1 MRIYGM
7 QNDDRFFAIHSST
20 ISSDTI
26 YDLQISLNHGFQ
38 QIGDTLG
45 DKKWLSD
52 LFVKAQERQCDLSSG
67 VGGMQLNVHNA
78 YFFIYNFHVVYIS
91 WFGALQ
97 IAKI

>member
-7 QNDDRFFAIHSST
+7 QNDDRLFAIQYFT

-38 QIGDTLG
+38 QIGDTLC

-52 LFVKAQERQCDLSSG
+52 LFVKA
-67 VGGMQLNVHNA
+67 
-78 YFFIYNFHVVYIS
+78 
-91 WFGALQ
+91 
-97 IAKI
+97 

>member
-1 MRIYGM
+1 MMIYGM

-52 LFVKAQERQCDLSSG
+52 LFVKA
-67 VGGMQLNVHNA
+67 
-78 YFFIYNFHVVYIS
+78 
-91 WFGALQ
+91 
-97 IAKI
+97 

>member
-7 QNDDRFFAIHSST
+7 QNDDRLFAIHSFT

-52 LFVKAQERQCDLSSG
+52 LFVKA
-67 VGGMQLNVHNA
+67 
-78 YFFIYNFHVVYIS
+78 
-91 WFGALQ
+91 
-97 IAKI
+97 